1 MMEPDIY
8 KSNLNKGFSKDE
20 IQILMKYNLAP
31 PSEILQV
38 YMNKA
43 IDMDKYYSELGAR
56 IQNLGISKDQL
67 SHG

>member
-8 KSNLNKGFSKDE
+8 KSNLDKGFSKDE

-56 IQNLGISKDQL
+56 I
-67 SHG
+67 